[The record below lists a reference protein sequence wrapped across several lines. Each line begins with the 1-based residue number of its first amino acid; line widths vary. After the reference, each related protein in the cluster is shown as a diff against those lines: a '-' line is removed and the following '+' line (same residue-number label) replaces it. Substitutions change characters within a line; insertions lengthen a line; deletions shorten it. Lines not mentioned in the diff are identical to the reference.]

1 MLPDPDNKQAG
12 MDGITATL
20 VSWAEAHAAWAPV
33 IAFGIAFIESVPL
46 IGIFLPGSALL
57 LGLGLLIGA
66 GVVPAWPVLI
76 ATILGA
82 VMGDALGFWLARWL
96 GPGFVRTHLP
106 RRHRRL
112 YGRGVLAFR
121 KWGIWA
127 VFIARFIS
135 PLRAVAPI
143 IAGVSRMRQ
152 WQFQI
157 ANVTSA
163 LLWAP
168 LLLLPGT
175 LAGALAA
182 VLEDR
187 GDLVLLGGLGLA
199 ALVVWWRL
207 RVFWASATAPQ

>member
-1 MLPDPDNKQAG
+1 
-12 MDGITATL
+12 MDALTVAVVG
-20 VSWAEAHAAWAPV
+20 WAEAHAGWAPL
-33 IAFGIAFIESVPL
+33 IAFAVAFIESVPL

-57 LGLGLLIGA
+57 LGLGLLIGS
-66 GVVPAWPVLI
+66 GVLPAWPVVL
-76 ATILGA
+76 ATIMGA
-82 VMGDALGFWLARWL
+82 VIGDALGFWLSRWL

-121 KWGIWA
+121 RWGVWT

-135 PLRAVAPI
+135 PLRAVAPV
-143 IAGVSRMRQ
+143 IAGVSRMRE
-152 WQFQI
+152 WRFQL

-163 LLWAP
+163 LVWAP

-175 LAGALAA
+175 VAGHLAT

-187 GDLVLLGGLGLA
+187 GDALLLGGLGLA
-199 ALVVWWRL
+199 GLAVWWLL
-207 RVFWASATAPQ
+207 RAAWARATLPQ

>member
-1 MLPDPDNKQAG
+1 
-12 MDGITATL
+12 MDGITTA
-20 VSWAEAHAAWAPV
+20 VVGWAEAHAAWAPF

-57 LGLGLLIGA
+57 LGLGLLIGT
-66 GVVPAWPVLI
+66 GVLAPWPVLI

-82 VMGDALGFWLARWL
+82 VAGDALGFWLSRWL

-152 WQFQI
+152 WQFQF

-163 LLWAP
+163 LIWAP
-168 LLLLPGT
+168 VLLLPGT
-175 LAGALAA
+175 IAGYLAA

-187 GDLVLLGGLGLA
+187 GDALLLGGLGLA
-199 ALVVWWRL
+199 VLVVWWGL
-207 RVFWASATAPQ
+207 RAAWSRATAPQ

>member
-1 MLPDPDNKQAG
+1 MEAL
-12 MDGITATL
+12 TAS
-20 VSWAEAHAAWAPV
+20 VIAWAESNAAWAPL
-33 IAFGIAFIESVPL
+33 IAFGIAFIESLPL

-57 LGLGLLIGA
+57 LGLGLLIGT
-66 GVVPAWPVLI
+66 GVVPIWPVLL

-82 VMGDALGFWLARWL
+82 VVGDALGFWLSRWL

-106 RRHRRL
+106 RRHRRM

-143 IAGVSRMRQ
+143 IAGVSRMRE
-152 WQFQI
+152 WRFQV

-163 LLWAP
+163 LIWAP
-168 LLLLPGT
+168 VLLLPGT
-175 LAGALAA
+175 LAGYLAA
-182 VLEDR
+182 VLDDR
-187 GDLVLLGGLGLA
+187 GDTLLLVALVLAVLAIWWGLRA
-199 ALVVWWRL
+199 YWNR
-207 RVFWASATAPQ
+207 ATAPQ